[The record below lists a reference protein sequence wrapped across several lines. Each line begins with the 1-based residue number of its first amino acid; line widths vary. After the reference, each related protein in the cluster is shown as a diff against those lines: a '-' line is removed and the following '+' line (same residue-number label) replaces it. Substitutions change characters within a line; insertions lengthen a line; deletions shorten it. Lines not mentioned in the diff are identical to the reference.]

1 MLKKRLS
8 LLSITIGATALLLG
22 CGQKGPLYLPQD
34 PAMPASNIPG
44 GPPETVPT
52 SGAAQPGEPGSAAEQ
67 AVETVD
73 EIESEDGYE
82 PDFGIDDTIETGP
95 TIEVDDES
103 GTADDSN
110 VEEDLEE

>member
-1 MLKKRLS
+1 MLKRLS
-8 LLSITIGATALLLG
+8 LLSIAISATALLLG

-44 GPPETVPT
+44 GPPQTTPT
-52 SGAAQPGEPGSAAEQ
+52 SPAAQPGEPGSAAEQ
-67 AVETVD
+67 ALETVD

-82 PDFGIDDTIETGP
+82 SDFDIDNTIESGP

-110 VEEDLEE
+110 VEEDLAE